1 MATTL
6 QLSLRRTLARAIR
19 SRVASWRVTRES
31 AARKLGVV
39 TRPRLSA
46 LVAGE
51 VTLFSLDTLVIL
63 AVKAGLTIRISATR
77 HYRRT

>member
-1 MATTL
+1 MATAL
-6 QLSLRRTLARAIR
+6 QLSLRRTLSRAIGA
-19 SRVASWRVTRES
+19 RVESWNVTREA
-31 AARKLGVV
+31 AARKLGV

-63 AVKAGLTIRISATR
+63 AAKAGLTIRIGATR
-77 HYRRT
+77 RYRRT

>member
-6 QLSLRRTLARAIR
+6 QLSLRRTLVRAITT
-19 SRVASWRVTRES
+19 RVESWGITRE
-31 AARKLGVV
+31 AEAMKLGV

-51 VTLFSLDTLVIL
+51 VTLFSLETLVTL
-63 AVKAGLTIRISATR
+63 AAKAGLTIRISATR
-77 HYRRT
+77 RYRRT

>member
-19 SRVASWRVTRES
+19 NRVRSWTVTREV
-31 AARKLGVV
+31 AAMKLGM

-46 LVAGE
+46 LMAGRGNP
-51 VTLFSLDTLVIL
+51 VQP
-63 AVKAGLTIRISATR
+63 G
-77 HYRRT
+77 